1 MWNCCHK
8 QTINCTHESTGENC
22 SQIYFLFSYKEKVI
36 IIYTVEKIV
45 EKVLYSNSTNF
56 VEIKYLNRV
65 KKELKNV
72 KYNIYEPF
80 IGATK
85 IILYNK
91 MPNIKIYEIVSSND
105 LRHQDILGTLYS
117 LNISDE
123 MFGDVVI
130 WNNRYFIIILSSIDN
145 YIKSNLTSI
154 KNSKVDLIEKNPYYL
169 KDYKQEYEEYII
181 IVPSIRVDVI
191 VSKIINSSR
200 SNALEKIKNGDIYL
214 NYELLTKPTYMLKE
228 NDIFSIR
235 KYGKYKFLGE
245 INKTKKGS
253 LVIKYLKYV

>member
-1 MWNCCHK
+1 M
-8 QTINCTHESTGENC
+8 
-22 SQIYFLFSYKEKVI
+22 I

-56 VEIKYLNRV
+56 VEIRYLNRV

-80 IGATK
+80 SGATK

-91 MPNIKIYEIVSSND
+91 MPNIKIYEIISNND

-154 KNSKVDLIEKNPYYL
+154 RNSKVDLIEKDPYYL
-169 KDYKQEYEEYII
+169 RDYKQEYEECII

>member
-1 MWNCCHK
+1 M
-8 QTINCTHESTGENC
+8 
-22 SQIYFLFSYKEKVI
+22 I

-80 IGATK
+80 SGATK
-85 IILYNK
+85 VILYNK

-154 KNSKVDLIEKNPYYL
+154 RNSKVELIEKDPYYL
-169 KDYKQEYEEYII
+169 KDYKQEYEECII

-200 SNALEKIKNGDIYL
+200 SNALEKIKNDDIYL

-245 INKTKKGS
+245 INRTKKGS

>member
-1 MWNCCHK
+1 M
-8 QTINCTHESTGENC
+8 
-22 SQIYFLFSYKEKVI
+22 I

-72 KYNIYEPF
+72 KYNMYEPF

-85 IILYNK
+85 VILYNK
-91 MPNIKIYEIVSSND
+91 MPNIKIYEIISSND

-145 YIKSNLTSI
+145 YIKSNLMSI
-154 KNSKVDLIEKNPYYL
+154 RNSKVELIEKDPYYL
-169 KDYKQEYEEYII
+169 RDYKQEYEECII

>member
-1 MWNCCHK
+1 M
-8 QTINCTHESTGENC
+8 
-22 SQIYFLFSYKEKVI
+22 I

-72 KYNIYEPF
+72 KYNMYEPF

-85 IILYNK
+85 VILYNK

-145 YIKSNLTSI
+145 YIKSNLISI
-154 KNSKVDLIEKNPYYL
+154 RNSKVDLIEKDPYYL
-169 KDYKQEYEEYII
+169 KDYKQEYEEFNI

-214 NYELLTKPTYMLKE
+214 NYELLTKPIYMLKE

-235 KYGKYKFLGE
+235 KYGKYKFNGI
-245 INKTKKGS
+245 INETKKGNIIVNIS
-253 LVIKYLKYV
+253 KYV

>member
-1 MWNCCHK
+1 M
-8 QTINCTHESTGENC
+8 
-22 SQIYFLFSYKEKVI
+22 I

-145 YIKSNLTSI
+145 YIKSNLISI
-154 KNSKVDLIEKNPYYL
+154 RNSKVDLIEKDPYYL
-169 KDYKQEYEEYII
+169 KNYKQEYEEFNI

-235 KYGKYKFLGE
+235 KYGKYKFNGI
-245 INKTKKGS
+245 INETKKGNIIVNIS
-253 LVIKYLKYV
+253 KYV

>member
-1 MWNCCHK
+1 M
-8 QTINCTHESTGENC
+8 
-22 SQIYFLFSYKEKVI
+22 I
-36 IIYTVEKIV
+36 IIYTLEKIV

-80 IGATK
+80 SGATK

-91 MPNIKIYEIVSSND
+91 MPNIKIYEIISNND

-154 KNSKVDLIEKNPYYL
+154 RNSKVDLIEKDPYYL
-169 KDYKQEYEEYII
+169 RNYKQEYEECII

>member
-1 MWNCCHK
+1 M
-8 QTINCTHESTGENC
+8 
-22 SQIYFLFSYKEKVI
+22 
-36 IIYTVEKIV
+36 

-65 KKELKNV
+65 KKELKNI

-85 IILYNK
+85 VILYNK
-91 MPNIKIYEIVSSND
+91 MPNIKIYEIASSND

-154 KNSKVDLIEKNPYYL
+154 RNSKVELIEKDPYYL
-169 KDYKQEYEEYII
+169 KDYKQEYEECII

-245 INKTKKGS
+245 INRTKKGS

>member
-1 MWNCCHK
+1 M
-8 QTINCTHESTGENC
+8 
-22 SQIYFLFSYKEKVI
+22 I
-36 IIYTVEKIV
+36 IIYAVEKIV

-80 IGATK
+80 SGATK
-85 IILYNK
+85 VILYNK

-145 YIKSNLTSI
+145 YIKSNLASI
-154 KNSKVDLIEKNPYYL
+154 RNSKVDLIEKDPYYL
-169 KDYKQEYEEYII
+169 KDYKQEYEECII

>member
-1 MWNCCHK
+1 M
-8 QTINCTHESTGENC
+8 
-22 SQIYFLFSYKEKVI
+22 I

-80 IGATK
+80 SGATK

-117 LNISDE
+117 INISDE
-123 MFGDVVI
+123 MFGDVVT

-145 YIKSNLTSI
+145 YIKSNLISI
-154 KNSKVDLIEKNPYYL
+154 RNSKVDLIEKNPYYL
-169 KDYKQEYEEYII
+169 KDYKQEYEEFNI

-228 NDIFSIR
+228 NYIFSIR
-235 KYGKYKFLGE
+235 KYGKYKFNGI
-245 INKTKKGS
+245 INETKKGNIIVNIS
-253 LVIKYLKYV
+253 KYV

>member
-1 MWNCCHK
+1 M
-8 QTINCTHESTGENC
+8 
-22 SQIYFLFSYKEKVI
+22 I

-91 MPNIKIYEIVSSND
+91 MPNIKIYEIISSND

-154 KNSKVDLIEKNPYYL
+154 KNSKVDLIERNPYYL
-169 KDYKQEYEEYII
+169 KDYKQEYEECII

-245 INKTKKGS
+245 INRTKKGS

>member
-1 MWNCCHK
+1 M
-8 QTINCTHESTGENC
+8 
-22 SQIYFLFSYKEKVI
+22 I

-80 IGATK
+80 SGATK

-154 KNSKVDLIEKNPYYL
+154 RNSKVDLIERDPYYL
-169 KDYKQEYEEYII
+169 RDYKQEYEECII
-181 IVPSIRVDVI
+181 IVPSIRVDAI

-228 NDIFSIR
+228 NDIFNIR

>member
-1 MWNCCHK
+1 M
-8 QTINCTHESTGENC
+8 
-22 SQIYFLFSYKEKVI
+22 I

-80 IGATK
+80 SGATK
-85 IILYNK
+85 VILYNK

-154 KNSKVDLIEKNPYYL
+154 KNSKVDLIERDPYYL
-169 KDYKQEYEEYII
+169 KDYKQEYEECII

-245 INKTKKGS
+245 INRTKKGS
-253 LVIKYLKYV
+253 LVVKYLKYV

>member
-1 MWNCCHK
+1 M
-8 QTINCTHESTGENC
+8 
-22 SQIYFLFSYKEKVI
+22 I
-36 IIYTVEKIV
+36 IIYTLEKIV

-80 IGATK
+80 SGATK
-85 IILYNK
+85 VILYNK

-169 KDYKQEYEEYII
+169 KDYKQEYEEFNI

>member
-1 MWNCCHK
+1 MPFFD
-8 QTINCTHESTGENC
+8 I
-22 SQIYFLFSYKEKVI
+22 IILVRVI

-72 KYNIYEPF
+72 KYNMYEPF

-85 IILYNK
+85 VILYNK
-91 MPNIKIYEIVSSND
+91 MPNIKIYEIISSND

-154 KNSKVDLIEKNPYYL
+154 KNSKVDLIEKDPYYL
-169 KDYKQEYEEYII
+169 KDYKQEYEEFNI

-214 NYELLTKPTYMLKE
+214 NYELLTKPIYMLKE

-235 KYGKYKFLGE
+235 KYGKYKFNGI
-245 INKTKKGS
+245 INETKKGNIIVNIS
-253 LVIKYLKYV
+253 KYV

>member
-1 MWNCCHK
+1 M
-8 QTINCTHESTGENC
+8 
-22 SQIYFLFSYKEKVI
+22 
-36 IIYTVEKIV
+36 

-65 KKELKNV
+65 KKELKNI

-91 MPNIKIYEIVSSND
+91 MPNIKIYEIISSND
-105 LRHQDILGTLYS
+105 LRHQDIIGTLYS

-154 KNSKVDLIEKNPYYL
+154 KNSKVELIEKDPYYL
-169 KDYKQEYEEYII
+169 KDYKQEYEECII

-245 INKTKKGS
+245 INRTKKGS

>member
-1 MWNCCHK
+1 M
-8 QTINCTHESTGENC
+8 
-22 SQIYFLFSYKEKVI
+22 I

-80 IGATK
+80 SGATK
-85 IILYNK
+85 VILYNK

-145 YIKSNLTSI
+145 YIKSNLMSI
-154 KNSKVDLIEKNPYYL
+154 RNSKVELIEKDPYYL
-169 KDYKQEYEEYII
+169 RDYKQEYEECII

-245 INKTKKGS
+245 MNKTKKGS

>member
-1 MWNCCHK
+1 M
-8 QTINCTHESTGENC
+8 
-22 SQIYFLFSYKEKVI
+22 I

-56 VEIKYLNRV
+56 VEIRYLNRV

-80 IGATK
+80 SGATK
-85 IILYNK
+85 VILYNK

-145 YIKSNLTSI
+145 YIKSNLMSI
-154 KNSKVDLIEKNPYYL
+154 RNSKVELIEKDPYYL
-169 KDYKQEYEEYII
+169 KDYKQEYEECII

-253 LVIKYLKYV
+253 LVIKCLKYV

>member
-1 MWNCCHK
+1 M
-8 QTINCTHESTGENC
+8 
-22 SQIYFLFSYKEKVI
+22 I

-80 IGATK
+80 SGATK

-91 MPNIKIYEIVSSND
+91 MPNIKIYEIISNND

-169 KDYKQEYEEYII
+169 KDYKQEYEECII

-245 INKTKKGS
+245 INRTKKGS

>member
-1 MWNCCHK
+1 M
-8 QTINCTHESTGENC
+8 
-22 SQIYFLFSYKEKVI
+22 I

-80 IGATK
+80 VGATK

-154 KNSKVDLIEKNPYYL
+154 KNSKVDLIERDPYYL
-169 KDYKQEYEEYII
+169 KDYKQEYEECII

-245 INKTKKGS
+245 INRTKKGS
-253 LVIKYLKYV
+253 LVVKYLKYV

>member
-1 MWNCCHK
+1 M
-8 QTINCTHESTGENC
+8 
-22 SQIYFLFSYKEKVI
+22 I

-80 IGATK
+80 VGATK
-85 IILYNK
+85 VILYNK

-154 KNSKVDLIEKNPYYL
+154 RNSKVELIEKDQYYL
-169 KDYKQEYEEYII
+169 KDYKQEYEECII

>member
-1 MWNCCHK
+1 M
-8 QTINCTHESTGENC
+8 
-22 SQIYFLFSYKEKVI
+22 I

-65 KKELKNV
+65 KKELKNI

-80 IGATK
+80 NGATK

-154 KNSKVDLIEKNPYYL
+154 KNSKVDLIEKDPYYL
-169 KDYKQEYEEYII
+169 RDYKQEYEECII
-181 IVPSIRVDVI
+181 TVPSIRVDVI

-235 KYGKYKFLGE
+235 KYGKYKFNGI
-245 INKTKKGS
+245 INETKKGNIIVNIS
-253 LVIKYLKYV
+253 KYV

>member
-1 MWNCCHK
+1 
-8 QTINCTHESTGENC
+8 
-22 SQIYFLFSYKEKVI
+22 VI

-91 MPNIKIYEIVSSND
+91 MPNIKIYEIISSND

-145 YIKSNLTSI
+145 YIKSNLMSI
-154 KNSKVDLIEKNPYYL
+154 RNSKVDLIERDPYYL
-169 KDYKQEYEEYII
+169 RNYKQEYEECII

>member
-1 MWNCCHK
+1 M
-8 QTINCTHESTGENC
+8 
-22 SQIYFLFSYKEKVI
+22 I

-56 VEIKYLNRV
+56 VEIKYLNRL
-65 KKELKNV
+65 KKELKNI

-80 IGATK
+80 SGATK
-85 IILYNK
+85 VILYNK
-91 MPNIKIYEIVSSND
+91 MPNIKIYEIISSND

-145 YIKSNLTSI
+145 YIKSNLISI
-154 KNSKVDLIEKNPYYL
+154 RNSKVDLIEKDPYYL
-169 KDYKQEYEEYII
+169 KNYKQEYEEFNI

-235 KYGKYKFLGE
+235 KYGKYKFNGI
-245 INKTKKGS
+245 INETKKGNIIVNIS
-253 LVIKYLKYV
+253 KYV

>member
-1 MWNCCHK
+1 M
-8 QTINCTHESTGENC
+8 
-22 SQIYFLFSYKEKVI
+22 I

-154 KNSKVDLIEKNPYYL
+154 RNSKVDLIEKDPYYL
-169 KDYKQEYEEYII
+169 RDYKQEYEECII

-245 INKTKKGS
+245 INRTNKGS

>member
-1 MWNCCHK
+1 M
-8 QTINCTHESTGENC
+8 
-22 SQIYFLFSYKEKVI
+22 I

-80 IGATK
+80 SGATK
-85 IILYNK
+85 VILYNK
-91 MPNIKIYEIVSSND
+91 MPNIKIYEIISSND

-154 KNSKVDLIEKNPYYL
+154 KNSKVDLIERNPYYL
-169 KDYKQEYEEYII
+169 KDYKQEYEECII

-245 INKTKKGS
+245 INRTKKGS